1 MKILFM
7 GDANFSRWG
16 RALTKA
22 DAEYM
27 LSDVKPYLEDA
38 DFRVVNM
45 EEPLGDINK
54 YEPISKS
61 GPNLISSAENI
72 CFYNELNTDIAV
84 LANNHIGD
92 FGEEATKDTLDLLDS
107 IGMKHIGAG
116 KNIDEAYNAVV
127 LEKDGVTV
135 SVISVCE
142 NEFGIATKNTYGSAG
157 YNALRLFK
165 KIQEEK
171 AKSDNVIVV
180 FHGGDE
186 ENPIPSPDCTERY
199 RLIIEFGADAIIA
212 GHTHCP
218 QGYEYYNGKPIIYSM
233 GNFIFQSGR
242 GISGALEDLS
252 RAWFYGYMVMADVTK
267 EGVKIAELIPY
278 RFNNP
283 ATKVSVF
290 KGEDKQKMLDYIEEL
305 SEFIQDEELMYKH
318 YIGWMAERLQWRI
331 IRDPREETE
340 QVRLNAYKNILTCE
354 AHHSVVKQGY
364 KLFMEHKMDY
374 ALSLKAEADER
385 AKMPVPWKE

>member
-7 GDANFSRWG
+7 GDANFSR
-16 RALTKA
+16 REQPLTKA
-22 DAEYM
+22 EAEYM
-27 LSDVKPYLEDA
+27 LSDVMTYANKA

-45 EEPLGDINK
+45 EEPMGDINK
-54 YEPISKS
+54 YEPIPKS
-61 GPNLISSAENI
+61 GPNLIADAQNI
-72 CFYNELNTDIAV
+72 CFYEELNTDIAV

-92 FGEEATKDTLDLLDS
+92 YGEDAAKDTIDMLDN
-107 IGMKHIGAG
+107 INMKHAGAG

-127 LEKDGVTV
+127 LEKDGVKV
-135 SVISVCE
+135 SVIAVCE

-157 YNALRLFK
+157 YNALRLCK
-165 KIQEEK
+165 KIQAEK
-171 AKSDNVIVV
+171 ALGNKVIIV

-186 ENPIPSPDCTERY
+186 ENPIPSPDCVERY

-242 GISGALEDLS
+242 GANGGEEDLT
-252 RAWFYGYMVMADVTK
+252 RGWFYGYMVMADVTE

-283 ATKVSVF
+283 ATKISVF
-290 KGEDKQKMLDYIEEL
+290 EGEDKQKMLDYIEEI
-305 SEFIQDEELMYKH
+305 SAVIQDEETMYKH
-318 YIGWMAERLQWRI
+318 YIGWVTRGFQWRVMG
-331 IRDPREETE
+331 DPRIETE
-340 QVRLNAYKNILTCE
+340 QRKLCAYKNLVTCE
-354 AHHSVVKQGY
+354 AHNSYIRQAY
-364 KLFMEHKMDY
+364 KLYMNHEFEE
-374 ALSLKAEADER
+374 AEKLQDETMSR
-385 AKMPVPWKE
+385 AKMPV

>member
-7 GDANFSRWG
+7 GDANFSR
-16 RALTKA
+16 REQPLTKA

-27 LSDVKPYLEDA
+27 LSDVMTHANAA

-45 EEPLGDINK
+45 EEPMGDINK
-54 YEPISKS
+54 YEPIAKS

-72 CFYNELNTDIAV
+72 CFYEELNTDVAI

-92 FGEEATKDTLDLLDS
+92 YGEAATKDTIDMLDN
-107 IGMKHIGAG
+107 INMKHAGAG

-127 LEKDGVTV
+127 LEKDGVKV
-135 SVISVCE
+135 SVIAVCE
-142 NEFGIATKNTYGSAG
+142 NEFGIATKDTYGSAG
-157 YNALRLFK
+157 FNALRLFK
-165 KIQEEK
+165 KIQAEK
-171 AKSDNVIVV
+171 ALGNKVIIV

-186 ENPIPSPDCTERY
+186 TNPIPSPDCVERY

-233 GNFIFQSGR
+233 GNFIFQSGQ
-242 GISGALEDLS
+242 GVNNANMDTTLP
-252 RAWFYGYMVMADVTK
+252 WFYGYMVMADVTE

-290 KGEDKQKMLDYIEEL
+290 EGEDKQKMLDYIEEI
-305 SEFIQDEELMYKH
+305 SGVIQDEEFMKKH
-318 YIGWMAERLQWRI
+318 YEGWVTMGFQWRVPG
-331 IRDPREETE
+331 DPREETE
-340 QVRLNAYKNILTCE
+340 QRKLCAYKNLVTCE
-354 AHHSVVKQGY
+354 AHNSYVRQAY
-364 KLFMEHKMDY
+364 KLFMNHKFD
-374 ALSLKAEADER
+374 EAAKQQEEIKKIS
-385 AKMPVPWKE
+385 KMPV

>member
-7 GDANFSRWG
+7 GDANFSRWE
-16 RALTKA
+16 RPLTKA

-27 LSDVKPYLEDA
+27 LSEVKPYLEDA

-45 EEPLGDINK
+45 EEPLGDVNK

-72 CFYNELNTDIAV
+72 CFYKELNTDIAA

-92 FGEEATKDTLDLLDS
+92 FGEEAAKDTLDLLDS
-107 IGMKHIGAG
+107 VGMKHIGAG

-142 NEFGIATKNTYGSAG
+142 NEFGVATKDTYGSAG
-157 YNALRLFK
+157 YNALRLCK

-171 AKSDNVIVV
+171 QKSDNVIIV

-186 ENPIPSPDCTERY
+186 DNPIPSPDCVERY

-233 GNFIFQSGR
+233 GNFIFQTGSGIAD
-242 GISGALEDLS
+242 GKVDLT
-252 RAWFYGYMVMADVTK
+252 RPWFYGYMVMTDVTK
-267 EGVKIAELIPY
+267 EGVKITELVPY
-278 RFNNP
+278 RFNHP
-283 ATKVSVF
+283 ATKISVF
-290 KGEDKQKMLDYIEEL
+290 QGEDKQKMLDYIEEL
-305 SEFIQDEELMYKH
+305 SKVIQDDELMYKH
-318 YIGWMAERLQWRI
+318 YIGWLAERLQWRI

-340 QVRLNAYKNILTCE
+340 QKRLNAYKNILTCE
-354 AHHSVVKQGY
+354 AHHSVAKQGY
-364 KLFMEHKMDY
+364 KLFMEGKMDY
-374 ALSLKAEADER
+374 AFSLKAEADAR
-385 AKMPVPWKE
+385 SKMPVPWVD